1 MLDFWP
7 LRLAWA
13 YLVESSIAHAVETGL
28 TFHLIPCL
36 LGVREYVVEF
46 VEQGWEWAGN
56 FYARQVK
63 VQSREPADGAFCIT
77 CVIGWRRA

>member
-7 LRLAWA
+7 LQLTRA
-13 YLVESSIAHAVETGL
+13 YLGESSIARAVETGL

-46 VEQGWEWAGN
+46 VEQGWEWAGH
-56 FYARQVK
+56 FYARQVE
-63 VQSREPADGAFCIT
+63 VRSHESTNGAFCIT